1 MLMMN
6 LYGEI
11 NKKILCMMWF
21 NGYQK
26 YNYLDI
32 NKIFIINIQSGLDDG
47 ILRYDLFGWKLS
59 LVDMGSGRCF
69 QEG

>member
-1 MLMMN
+1 MYDVVLWI
-6 LYGEI
+6 LEI
-11 NKKILCMMWF
+11 
-21 NGYQK
+21 
-26 YNYLDI
+26 YLDI